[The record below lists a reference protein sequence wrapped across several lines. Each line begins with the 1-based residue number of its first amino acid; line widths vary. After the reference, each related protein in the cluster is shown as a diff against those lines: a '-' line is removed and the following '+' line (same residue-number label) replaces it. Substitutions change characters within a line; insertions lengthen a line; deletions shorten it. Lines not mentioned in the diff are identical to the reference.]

1 MNKKINEDAKL
12 RALSEKIRLLRV
24 SQGLTQKEVAG
35 ILNTSSQSVSGYENG
50 NVLPD
55 IGCLYKYADY
65 FKISLS
71 ELLESS
77 AKQTVSTDDTPTSS
91 EMQIIEAYRR
101 KPEYTRK
108 AIRLLCFNGTA
119 YRPEEEEMKEMED
132 FLNEKK
138 AALKTKNL
146 KKK

>member
-24 SQGLTQKEVAG
+24 SQGLTQKQVAG
-35 ILNTSSQSVSGYENG
+35 ILKISAQSISGYENG

-71 ELLESS
+71 ELLESNARQPAS
-77 AKQTVSTDDTPTSS
+77 MDETPTSS

-101 KPEYTRK
+101 KPEYIRK

-119 YRPEEEEMKEMED
+119 YRSEDEEIKEMEE
-132 FLNEKK
+132 FLNQQKVL
-138 AALKTKNL
+138 LKTKSQ